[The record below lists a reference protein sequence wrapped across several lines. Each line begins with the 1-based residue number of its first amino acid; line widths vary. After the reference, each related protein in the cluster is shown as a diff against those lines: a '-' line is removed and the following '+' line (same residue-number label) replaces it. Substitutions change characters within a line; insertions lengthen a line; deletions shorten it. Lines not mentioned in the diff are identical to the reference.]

1 MAKIAL
7 SSGYSLVPE
16 GVHVFKIT
24 DVKYKALSTS
34 SRLTEVSR
42 QSHVIDRLKENR
54 DSTLHIADQPP
65 FIIQVPEQ

>member
-1 MAKIAL
+1 MEIDKL
-7 SSGYSLVPE
+7 KKEL
-16 GVHVFKIT
+16 K

-34 SRLTEVSR
+34 SRLTEISR